1 MLVLLSNLLTS
12 QVTDTKNSKCFSPEQ
27 LSEVYRGLKQGEYL
41 KVRITKTEEV
51 LEEANGI
58 MNQQKQAMAQYAEIV
73 KNKNLVIE
81 NLTFQ
86 IEKEKEICSAE
97 KEQLNNTIKMNEI
110 VLKAESKR
118 KFWNGI
124 KIGGL
129 AVGIAGVA
137 TILLL
142 NN

>member
-1 MLVLLSNLLTS
+1 MS
-12 QVTDTKNSKCFSPEQ
+12 QDTNTKNSKCFTTEQ
-27 LSEVYRGLKQGEYL
+27 LSEVYKGLKQGEYL

-51 LEEANGI
+51 LEEANEI
-58 MNQQKQAMAQYAEIV
+58 MSQQKQAMAQYGEIV

-81 NLTFQ
+81 NLNFQ
-86 IEKEKEICSAE
+86 IEKEKEICLAG
-97 KEQLNNTIKMNEI
+97 KEQLNNIIKINEI
-110 VLKAESKR
+110 VLKTESKR
-118 KFWNGI
+118 KFWNGV

-129 AVGIAGVA
+129 TVGIAGVA